1 MSDGKFSYSTKATQA
16 VQTPYHG
23 PRVVFSRQEIERIH
37 EVFTEE
43 LHGLDIDSSTDACIL
58 RKTHAS
64 LNADP
69 AFTEPAK

>member
-1 MSDGKFSYSTKATQA
+1 MSGRPNHKYE
-16 VQTPYHG
+16 TPYHG

-64 LNADP
+64 LTADP